1 VVAEEAHSRSY
12 SRPAG
17 LVENHIAEVE
27 CHKDSVEVECRKAP
41 VEVECRKAPV
51 EVESHMDFVERRI
64 PSMVPGRHCPAAL
77 VSADLDLDPKP
88 FRSSPLL

>member
-1 VVAEEAHSRSY
+1 VVAEEAHSRSH

-17 LVENHIAEVE
+17 LVESHIAEVE

-41 VEVECRKAPV
+41 VEVE
-51 EVESHMDFVERRI
+51 SHKDFVERRI
-64 PSMVPGRHCPAAL
+64 PSMVPGRHCPAGL
-77 VSADLDLDPKP
+77 VTADLYLDPKP